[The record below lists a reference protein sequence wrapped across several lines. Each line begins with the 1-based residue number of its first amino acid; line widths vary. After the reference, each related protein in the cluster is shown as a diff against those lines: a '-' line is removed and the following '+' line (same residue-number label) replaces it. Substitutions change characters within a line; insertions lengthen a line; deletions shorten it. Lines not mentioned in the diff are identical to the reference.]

1 MADISFIKLIPV
13 NRILPSRYQ
22 TRKDFNE
29 ESLKSLAES
38 IKNEGLEQAVMVR
51 LIPAPNPLPPGFT
64 SPDGEWYEL
73 IFGER
78 RLRAH
83 RLAGLDMIEAKVVEV
98 VSEATAAAKATV
110 ENSQKSELNPIEE
123 AENFDTLNRLDPSY
137 WTHDRIA
144 SIAGVSREYV
154 TKSIGM
160 LKMSETVKNNVRRRT
175 LSRSH
180 ALEIARLTDSP
191 IQEEAANTIIAGDLN
206 RASTR
211 KLIDKMLLAQQGQ
224 VIPTDEVLSPS
235 PHVLGEGEDEGDA
248 AATTVFTSFSSLPG
262 LTNRFIQAIAKRKDF
277 AVDTKV
283 SASEFQV
290 TGTGPTAGTSLATSH
305 PGEKTGDEGGRAL
318 NAGASKVGATQPIPS
333 GMEVRETPRGATLN
347 LSIDIK
353 HDHLPDI
360 YRKAQFLADT
370 GKELK
375 TIADT
380 LSKQTRKTPNSKR
393 IQLSNPKRAN
403 NSPKPQELS
412 STSAQ
417 VVDPAA
423 QVSSASPA
431 SGSAPGDKGVNAPAA
446 ESIEEFIDHANKQ
459 KIDMLH
465 TFKDM
470 LKTPEGRAQLEPVA
484 KANGFQTPEEFI
496 AKMEKDLRDQGLL

>member
-1 MADISFIKLIPV
+1 M
-13 NRILPSRYQ
+13 
-22 TRKDFNE
+22 
-29 ESLKSLAES
+29 
-38 IKNEGLEQAVMVR
+38 
-51 LIPAPNPLPPGFT
+51 
-64 SPDGEWYEL
+64 
-73 IFGER
+73 
-78 RLRAH
+78 
-83 RLAGLDMIEAKVVEV
+83 VEV

-235 PHVLGEGEDEGDA
+235 PHVLGEGEDEGDVV
-248 AATTVFTSFSSLPG
+248 ATTVFTSFSSLPG

-305 PGEKTGDEGGRAL
+305 PGEKTGDEGGRAQMQAPVKL
-318 NAGASKVGATQPIPS
+318 AQHSPS
-333 GMEVRETPRGATLN
+333 LQAWKSG
-347 LSIDIK
+347 K
-353 HDHLPDI
+353 H
-360 YRKAQFLADT
+360 
-370 GKELK
+370 
-375 TIADT
+375 
-380 LSKQTRKTPNSKR
+380 
-393 IQLSNPKRAN
+393 
-403 NSPKPQELS
+403 
-412 STSAQ
+412 
-417 VVDPAA
+417 PAA
-423 QVSSASPA
+423 QP
-431 SGSAPGDKGVNAPAA
+431 
-446 ESIEEFIDHANKQ
+446 
-459 KIDMLH
+459 
-465 TFKDM
+465 
-470 LKTPEGRAQLEPVA
+470 
-484 KANGFQTPEEFI
+484 
-496 AKMEKDLRDQGLL
+496 